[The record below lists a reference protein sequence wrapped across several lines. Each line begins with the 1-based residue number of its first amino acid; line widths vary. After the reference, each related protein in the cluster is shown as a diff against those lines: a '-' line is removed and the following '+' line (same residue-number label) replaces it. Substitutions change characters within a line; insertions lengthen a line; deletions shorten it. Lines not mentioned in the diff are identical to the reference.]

1 MSAVEHYVS
10 VGVSINGTVFHV
22 DMPLTDVIK
31 AMKRQPSLAGKN
43 VGIDIPLLEIINAME
58 NATMRRK
65 GIFRRS
71 DPPVV
76 QQPARGVTPLPVRP
90 SVPS

>member
-1 MSAVEHYVS
+1 MSAIEHYVS
-10 VGVSINGTVFHV
+10 VGVNINGTMFHL

-31 AMKRQPSLAGKN
+31 AMKRQPSLAGKD
-43 VGIDIPLLEIINAME
+43 VGINIPLLDIINAME
-58 NATMRRK
+58 FATMRRK
-65 GIFRRS
+65 GIFRRA

-76 QQPARGVTPLPVRP
+76 QQPRGVTPLPVRP